1 MRPLTRAEKVL
12 RIACVCALVG
22 LALMVWSVLDPSP
35 MPVILGLSI
44 GQGVGTLSF
53 LLFLVVVAM
62 DLRVKQQI
70 AAGDSQDQSS

>member
-35 MPVILGLSI
+35 MPVILGLSV

-62 DLRVKQQI
+62 DLKVKQQI
-70 AAGDSQDQSS
+70 AAGDSQDPSP

>member
-35 MPVILGLSI
+35 MPVILGLSV

-70 AAGDSQDQSS
+70 AAGDSQDPSS